1 MKIKDGSLQLHVLH
15 YYANF
20 DVTHQLNQ
28 NEFAKLFISTS
39 SLHTEKEE
47 GKGMNEIMGGELQ
60 VFTYIYIYMCVEKKG
75 GRSLLKGKRCKTYFL
90 FPNTVGNASFLSLTS
105 LSLDQL

>member
-1 MKIKDGSLQLHVLH
+1 MKVKDGSLQLHVFN
-15 YYANF
+15 YNANS

-60 VFTYIYIYMCVEKKG
+60 VFTYIYISVCMYVCRKKKVEG
-75 GRSLLKGKRCKTYFL
+75 LY
-90 FPNTVGNASFLSLTS
+90 
-105 LSLDQL
+105 